1 LIFLHS
7 LLQAMP
13 LADVSQ
19 TKSHYLCTLNTQWH
33 GMNNTYQEIIH
44 RSHKRSKTFGIDRN
58 GIAQKRFLTP
68 SQIRKLLKGNADLIE
83 ITSPIIEDLYD
94 FLKNSGFII
103 ILTDKNGRIIEM
115 AGDTEP
121 LDEATRHNLVLGA
134 YMDEKSAGTNAVGTA
149 LSENCPIQITANE
162 HFIAVF
168 HKWTCSAA
176 PIHDASK
183 NIIGVLNLTG
193 NSELVHPHTLGMVV
207 AAVAAIE
214 YRINNINI
222 QKQLHN
228 SNQFA
233 FSMMNN
239 LTYGLF
245 AINLSDHILWVNDT
259 ACRSINTRRLDLIDK
274 PIDSIFPGWPQVKEI
289 IVQNES
295 YSDEENRFSI
305 SKIKE
310 RFLFNA
316 YLIKTK
322 EEEILGYLLS
332 FREISG
338 ILKMINKYTEYSTRY
353 TFTDFIGES
362 TQTTELIRYSKTI
375 AKNHSSVLICGESG
389 TGKEIIAQSIHHAGP
404 RRDRPFVA
412 INCGAI
418 SESLIES
425 ELFGYADGAFT
436 GAKKG
441 GKTGKFELADK
452 GTLFLDEIGEM
463 PLEMQVKLLRAIQ
476 EKAITRVGGNKPVP
490 VNVRIIAATN
500 KNLEDEVKAGKF
512 RLDLYYRLNVFEV
525 VIPPLRDRRKDILQ
539 LVHHFLN
546 RNAARF
552 DIPIPELKPDL
563 VEALVQYNWPGNI
576 RELENLMERAVILK
590 GNLDKS
596 NISHLA
602 PQGISAMVHPQPLY
616 PEKGEM
622 MSLEEYEKN
631 NIILTIRHFQNNIS
645 KSAESLGI
653 SRNTLYQKMKKYD
666 LLHVS
671 TFNS

>member
-1 LIFLHS
+1 MDRTH
-7 LLQAMP
+7 
-13 LADVSQ
+13 
-19 TKSHYLCTLNTQWH
+19 K
-33 GMNNTYQEIIH
+33 EIILQ
-44 RSHKRSKTFGIDRN
+44 SQKRSKESGLDTDGVAFRHLIS
-58 GIAQKRFLTP
+58 P
-68 SQIRKLLKGNADLIE
+68 SQIRKLLKENADLIE

-94 FLKNSGFII
+94 FLKDSGFIV

-121 LDEATRHNLVLGA
+121 LDEAARHNLVIGA
-134 YMDEKSAGTNAVGTA
+134 IMDEKSAGTNAVGTA

-162 HFIAVF
+162 HFISVF

-183 NIIGVLNLTG
+183 QIIGVLNLTG
-193 NSELVHPHTLGMVV
+193 NSEHVHPHTLGMVV

-239 LTYGLF
+239 LAYGLF

-274 PIDSIFPGWPQVKEI
+274 PIERIFPGWPQVKEI
-289 IVQNES
+289 ILQNES

-338 ILKMINKYTEYSTRY
+338 ILKMINKYTDYSTRY

-404 RRDRPFVA
+404 RRERAFVA

-476 EKAITRVGGNKPVP
+476 EKAVTRVGGNKPVP

-500 KNLEDEVKAGKF
+500 KNLEEEVRAGKF

-525 VIPPLRDRRKDILQ
+525 VIPPLRDRRDDILP

-552 DIPIPELKPDL
+552 DIPIPELKPEL
-563 VEALVQYNWPGNI
+563 MEAFMQYNWPGNI

-602 PQGISAMVHPQPLY
+602 PQGISGQVHPQPPH
-616 PEKGEM
+616 PEKEEIR
-622 MSLEEYEKN
+622 SLEEHEKN
-631 NIILTIRHFQNNIS
+631 NIVRTIAHFQNNIS